1 VGTQTED
8 ASATAPAANLQAK
21 AREAYGRQ
29 SRQAVEDQLII
40 DHLPLVRHIVQKVVG
55 NLGRRP
61 DADDLISAGTIGL
74 VRAARAY
81 DPSRHTE
88 FKTYAYIRVRG
99 AVIDEL
105 RSQSFSSPSI
115 RQRIRSIREAHRRHA
130 VETGQP
136 PTDQDLADRA
146 GLSLRMYYQTVEEAR
161 RQHFL
166 SIHGLSDDQP
176 ALANLLPA
184 DTTSPETEASKRE
197 LLRQLT
203 QAVQELPERDRKVVL
218 LYYER
223 DLTMKEVA
231 AVLDITE
238 SRVSQVHASAL
249 FKLSMKLRNVS

>member
-161 RQHFL
+161 RLGRPARPGEPASRRH
-166 SIHGLSDDQP
+166 HVAGDRGLQTRTAPPTDTGRPGTARTRPEGRP
-176 ALANLLPA
+176 AL
-184 DTTSPETEASKRE
+184 
-197 LLRQLT
+197 LRT
-203 QAVQELPERDRKVVL
+203 RPDHER
-218 LYYER
+218 
-223 DLTMKEVA
+223 
-231 AVLDITE
+231 
-238 SRVSQVHASAL
+238 SRRRARHHRVTRQPGPCQRPV
-249 FKLSMKLRNVS
+249 

>member
-1 VGTQTED
+1 MGTQAEKVG
-8 ASATAPAANLQAK
+8 ATVPAGNLQAK
-21 AREAYGRQ
+21 AQEAYGQQ
-29 SRQAVEDQLII
+29 SRQAVEDQLIV

-55 NLGRRP
+55 NLRSRP
-61 DADDLISAGTIGL
+61 DADDLISAGTVGL

-81 DPSRHTE
+81 DPSKHTE

-115 RQRIRSIREAHRRHA
+115 RRRIHSIREAHRGLLA
-130 VETGQP
+130 ETGQP

-146 GLSLRMYYQTVEEAR
+146 GLSLQTYYQTVEEAR

-184 DTTSPETEASKRE
+184 DTTSPDTEAARRE
-197 LLRQLT
+197 LLRRLT
-203 QAVQELPERDRKVVL
+203 QAIQELP
-218 LYYER
+218 ER

-231 AVLDITE
+231 AVLDVTE
-238 SRVSQVHASAL
+238 SRISQVHASAL
-249 FKLSMKLRNVS
+249 FKLSMKLRNEP